1 MDLGFLSRQRS
12 PFFMTGLE
20 LFLFALSVAIPMIA
34 LVAGKTPERLAA
46 IIFLLA
52 TAVTNFS
59 GHFWKFK
66 DIGNLLLAIDG
77 GMALSFLLLALR
89 YNYLWIALMMGAM
102 AGYFS
107 VHAYYLMINKPLDKT
122 FALMSNF
129 ATLVALFSIAIG
141 VWTSRRRAAE
151 EA

>member
-1 MDLGFLSRQRS
+1 MSA
-12 PFFMTGLE
+12 LE
-20 LFLFALSVAIPMIA
+20 LFLVAVSVAIPLIA

-46 IIFLLA
+46 VIFLA
-52 TAVTNFS
+52 AIAITNFS

-77 GMALSFLLLALR
+77 GMALSLLLLALR

-102 AGYFS
+102 AGVFS

-122 FALMSNF
+122 FALMSNV
-129 ATLVALFSIAIG
+129 ATLVALLSIAIG
-141 VWTSRRRAAE
+141 VWTSRNRAAE
-151 EA
+151 EG